1 MVFDIVA
8 IATVLASAV
17 IAFLRGFIREA
28 LTILGIVGGLAAA
41 FFFGPVAAPIVRHW
55 FGVGKD
61 ATDEAREAARLFDL
75 IPYTLVADALCYG
88 TIFIV
93 IVVALSF
100 ISHALSEMVKS
111 AGMGPVD
118 RALGV
123 AFGIGRGVLLL
134 ALMYLPIHLII
145 EDRLKDEWFKGSRT
159 HAFIA
164 WTANGLATAIPGIK
178 DGTESLAKDVRKAA
192 DGAKEAQNTRE
203 KLQDLN
209 LLGKDAS
216 EEKTTEKDSAAEKDA
231 SEKKDAGTGYGAG
244 QRQELEKLIEKT
256 EP

>member
-1 MVFDIVA
+1 MVFDIVV

-41 FFFGPVAAPIVRHW
+41 FLFGPVAAPIVRGW
-55 FGVGKD
+55 FGVGAG
-61 ATDEAREAARLFDL
+61 ATDEAKETARLFDL
-75 IPYTLVADALCYG
+75 IPYTIVADALCYG
-88 TIFIV
+88 VIFIV

-118 RALGV
+118 RGLGV
-123 AFGIGRGVLLL
+123 LFGIGRGIILL

-159 HAFIA
+159 HAFIS
-164 WTANGLATAIPGIK
+164 WTADGLAAAIPGIK
-178 DGTESLAKDVRKAA
+178 DGTESLAKDVKKAA
-192 DGAKEAQNTRE
+192 DGAKDAQDTRE
-203 KLQDLN
+203 KLQGLN
-209 LLGKDAS
+209 LLGKPQGDA
-216 EEKTTEKDSAAEKDA
+216 EKTETEKNAPAKEES
-231 SEKKDAGTGYGAG
+231 GTGYGAG
-244 QRQELEKLIEKT
+244 QRQELENLIEKSQ
-256 EP
+256 P

>member
-1 MVFDIVA
+1 MVFDIVV

-41 FFFGPVAAPIVRHW
+41 FFFGPVAAPIVRRW
-55 FGVGKD
+55 FGVGSDTPPEVRD
-61 ATDEAREAARLFDL
+61 AAKMFDF

-88 TIFIV
+88 TIFVV

-100 ISHALSEMVKS
+100 VSHALSDMVKS

-118 RALGV
+118 RTLGV
-123 AFGIGRGVLLL
+123 AFGIGRGIVLL
-134 ALMYLPIHLII
+134 ALMYLPVHLII
-145 EDRLKDEWFKGSRT
+145 EDKLKEEWFKGSRT

-164 WTANGLATAIPGIK
+164 WSANGLAAAIPGIK
-178 DGTESLAKDVRKAA
+178 NGSEDLAKDVRKAA
-192 DGAKEAQNTRE
+192 EDAKEIDATRE
-203 KLQDLN
+203 KLQDLD
-209 LLGKDAS
+209 LLGKGA
-216 EEKTTEKDSAAEKDA
+216 
-231 SEKKDAGTGYGAG
+231 KKDGQDAPPAASPEESGTGYGAG
-244 QRQELEKLIEKT
+244 QRQQLEDLIEGA